1 MLMRSC
7 VMNCSVTLI
16 RGRRECHGSGQQMY
30 AYDHFD
36 VVERKRYWRPV
47 SKTYLVYAWL
57 RDLIRGMRDARLGG
71 FQGWLYCVVKDGGF
85 TTQEFMGLNDEIE
98 VL

>member
-1 MLMRSC
+1 ME
-7 VMNCSVTLI
+7 TLKLWADF
-16 RGRRECHGSGQQMY
+16 HVGQQMY

-36 VVERKRYWRPV
+36 MVERKRYWRPV

-57 RDLIRGMRDARLGG
+57 RDLIRGMRYARLGG
-71 FQGWLYCVVKDGGF
+71 FQGWLYCVVKDGWF
-85 TTQEFMGLNDEIE
+85 TTQEFMGFNDEIE

>member
-1 MLMRSC
+1 MWS
-7 VMNCSVTLI
+7 SVSVI
-16 RGRRECHGSGQQMY
+16 GVPC
-30 AYDHFD
+30 
-36 VVERKRYWRPV
+36 RKRI
-47 SKTYLVYAWL
+47 WL

-71 FQGWLYCVVKDGGF
+71 FHGWLYCVVKDGGF

>member
-16 RGRRECHGSGQQMY
+16 RGR
-30 AYDHFD
+30 
-36 VVERKRYWRPV
+36 
-47 SKTYLVYAWL
+47 
-57 RDLIRGMRDARLGG
+57 RDARLGG

>member
-1 MLMRSC
+1 ME
-7 VMNCSVTLI
+7 TLKLWADF
-16 RGRRECHGSGQQMY
+16 HVGQQMY

-57 RDLIRGMRDARLGG
+57 RDLIRGMRDARLGDSRLVVLRC
-71 FQGWLYCVVKDGGF
+71 QGWRVHHSGVHGS
-85 TTQEFMGLNDEIE
+85 
-98 VL
+98 

>member
-1 MLMRSC
+1 ME
-7 VMNCSVTLI
+7 TLKLWADF
-16 RGRRECHGSGQQMY
+16 HVGQQMY

-47 SKTYLVYAWL
+47 SKTYLVHAWL

-85 TTQEFMGLNDEIE
+85 TTQEFMGFNDEIE

>member
-1 MLMRSC
+1 MEALKLWADFH
-7 VMNCSVTLI
+7 V
-16 RGRRECHGSGQQMY
+16 GQQMY

-71 FQGWLYCVVKDGGF
+71 FRVGCTALSRMAGSPLRSSW
-85 TTQEFMGLNDEIE
+85 
-98 VL
+98 VLMTKSRCCDD

>member
-1 MLMRSC
+1 MLVSKCMHMTILMWS
-7 VMNCSVTLI
+7 SVSVI
-16 RGRRECHGSGQQMY
+16 GVPC
-30 AYDHFD
+30 
-36 VVERKRYWRPV
+36 RKRI
-47 SKTYLVYAWL
+47 LCAWL

-85 TTQEFMGLNDEIE
+85 TTQEFMGFNDEIE